1 MQKEVKVHNAPVQT
15 DIAIVATRLIVTPNT
30 KDPNPTPNFPVAP
43 LVAAL
48 ANLTSKKPAP
58 QRSVKSN
65 KASATV
71 SPKLGP

>member
-1 MQKEVKVHNAPVQT
+1 VKVHNAPVQT
-15 DIAIVATRLIVTPNT
+15 DIAIVAIRLTTTPNA
-30 KDPNPTPNFPVAP
+30 KEPNPTPNFPFAP

-48 ANLTSKKPAP
+48 ANLTSKNPAP

-65 KASATV
+65 KTSATV